1 LAEVSE
7 EGARLSALADTR
19 LLDSAPELRFDRYT
33 RLAAALLRAPVAL
46 ITLLDEK
53 RQWFKSCF
61 GVDISETPREIAFC
75 DHTIRSSNV
84 MVIPDMT
91 QDPRFAA
98 NPLVTGP
105 PFVRFYAGAPL
116 LMKGRNAIG
125 TICVVDD
132 KPRDGLS
139 DTEVA
144 ALIDLAEMVV
154 AEIEKAETSRAREL
168 ALTELK
174 HRMGNMFGQVGGLIS
189 LSDSDTMSKQTFI
202 RELHRRLMSL
212 HEINRRLAEG
222 DWSATEMSTVISDSL
237 RALPPSAR
245 VAVSGEDEP
254 FMLGASAAMTLS
266 MVVSELLTNSLK
278 HGALRSG
285 AEGVGLSWQVA
296 DSVFTLRW
304 EEGSDGVAHTKLPRT
319 GFGSLLLQRIAPAD
333 LNATVTYTISDAG
346 VLYEL
351 SAPIAS
357 LQ

>member
-1 LAEVSE
+1 MAEVSN
-7 EGARLSALADTR
+7 EGARLSALLDTR

-46 ITLLDEK
+46 IALLDEK

-61 GVDISETPREIAFC
+61 GVDVSETPREIAFC

-116 LMKGRNAIG
+116 LLKGRDAIG

-154 AEIEKAETSRAREL
+154 AEIENAETSRAREL
-168 ALTELK
+168 TLTELK

-189 LSDSDTMSKQTFI
+189 LSDSGTMSKQTFI

-212 HEINRRLAEG
+212 HEINRRLAES
-222 DWSATEMSTVISDSL
+222 DWSAAEMATVITESL
-237 RALPPSAR
+237 RALPPTAR
-245 VAVSGEDEP
+245 IAVSGGEP
-254 FMLGASAAMTLS
+254 FMLAASAAMTLS

-278 HGALRSG
+278 HGALRTG
-285 AEGVGLSWQVA
+285 AEGVRLSWQVA
-296 DSVFTLRW
+296 DGKFTLRW
-304 EEGSDGVAHTKLPRT
+304 EEESDGVAHTDLPRT

-333 LNATVTYTISDAG
+333 LRATATYTISDAG

-351 SAPIAS
+351 VAPIAS